1 MEQEEWMNNKPD
13 QHQNRR
19 SNVQSAL
26 SQLTQKQHGSALGM
40 AQSFSESGQG
50 VIAVNV
56 GGQSEGTQI
65 GLTDSS
71 GNEILAY
78 TPELSFSVFIYSSPD
93 IVKGESYTV
102 LIGSDS
108 GTVTAN

>member
-1 MEQEEWMNNKPD
+1 MTIICIRMNFSGKEKKKEE
-13 QHQNRR
+13 
-19 SNVQSAL
+19 
-26 SQLTQKQHGSALGM
+26 KQ
-40 AQSFSESGQG
+40 QVSGQG

-108 GTVTAN
+108 GTVTANQKKLALT

>member
-1 MEQEEWMNNKPD
+1 MTIICIRMNFSGKEKKKEE
-13 QHQNRR
+13 
-19 SNVQSAL
+19 
-26 SQLTQKQHGSALGM
+26 KQ
-40 AQSFSESGQG
+40 QVSGQG

-108 GTVTAN
+108 GTVTANQKKISTHLK